1 MRIPFFSKKNGQDR
15 GLHFKNSNITGD
27 VSIDSVGEG
36 SDAIGVDLFNSN
48 ITGNITINYNG
59 GTEALEEKIDS
70 ILNNLRDTM
79 EKQHPNDATTFA
91 NDFEEVQNVV
101 NHEPAVPS
109 AVDSMEKLARVL
121 RESGYYAE
129 SNQVQIDIA
138 ELMIETDSVVT
149 QIHGI
154 IHLCQND
161 RTIDWFDHL
170 RRALKLAIENDLE
183 KEKYRIH
190 VQLFSNYNYY
200 HWKDAVRIEK
210 IREKS
215 HQLLQ
220 SILKKAVFMSA
231 AQFIKRYGDYP
242 SEVMFVMTSYME
254 TKNWKLNSNTRMNRA
269 LLANIKSLLQG
280 DDKYLYNLAYK
291 PYFREI
297 KFKLLYPKTD
307 FLLEIPGVFWGLF
320 FAIFTLGHYDPT
332 WTYHRTKSWAFTIIV
347 TIGLWYFLI

>member
-70 ILNNLRDTM
+70 ILHNLRNTM
-79 EKQHPNDATTFA
+79 EKQHPNDVATFA

-109 AVDSMEKLARVL
+109 AVDSMKKLARVL

-129 SNQVQIDIA
+129 SNKVQIDIA

-154 IHLCQND
+154 IHRC
-161 RTIDWFDHL
+161 RFSRAGWFDHL

-183 KEKYRIH
+183 KEKYLVH
-190 VQLFSNYNYY
+190 AELFESYNRDEYTAKEVNCYRLLNNVLSDASYFSMPDFKKNYDLGRYDHY
-200 HWKDAVRIEK
+200 EVIRSMSDYMRDLSGEWKKYDPNRFY
-210 IREKS
+210 S
-215 HQLLQ
+215 
-220 SILKKAVFMSA
+220 
-231 AQFIKRYGDYP
+231 KRLVASFEHAMDDYP
-242 SEVMFVMTSYME
+242 DKSFVKDIKME
-254 TKNWKLNSNTRMNRA
+254 
-269 LLANIKSLLQG
+269 
-280 DDKYLYNLAYK
+280 
-291 PYFREI
+291 
-297 KFKLLYPKTD
+297 LLYPKTNF
-307 FLLEIPGVFWGLF
+307 FLRLPGFFWEVFF
-320 FAIFTLGHYDPT
+320 VIFTLGRYDPM
-332 WTYHRTKSWAFTIIV
+332 WTMSITKSWAFTIIV
-347 TIGLWYFLI
+347 AIGVWYF

>member
-70 ILNNLRDTM
+70 ILHNLRDTM
-79 EKQHPNDATTFA
+79 EKQHPNEATTFA

-109 AVDSMEKLARVL
+109 AVDSMKKLARVL

-154 IHLCQND
+154 IHLCQNSK
-161 RTIDWFDHL
+161 IPFDWFVHL

-183 KEKYRIH
+183 KEKFLVH
-190 VQLFSNYNYY
+190 TQLFMSYERFKYTSKQEDCYRLLNNILSDASYFTMPDFKKNYRQGSSSYREVVKYMSNYMTYSRG
-200 HWKDAVRIEK
+200 WKKYDPNRFFSKRLVARFEYVMDGYFD
-210 IREKS
+210 KS
-215 HQLLQ
+215 FV
-220 SILKKAVFMSA
+220 KN
-231 AQFIKRYGDYP
+231 IKR
-242 SEVMFVMTSYME
+242 
-254 TKNWKLNSNTRMNRA
+254 R
-269 LLANIKSLLQG
+269 
-280 DDKYLYNLAYK
+280 
-291 PYFREI
+291 
-297 KFKLLYPKTD
+297 LLYPKTN
-307 FLLEIPGVFWGLF
+307 FLLEFPGFFWEVFF
-320 FAIFTLGHYDPT
+320 VIFTLGRYDPM
-332 WTYHRTKSWAFTIIV
+332 WTMSITKSWAFTIIV
-347 TIGLWYFLI
+347 AIGVWYFLI